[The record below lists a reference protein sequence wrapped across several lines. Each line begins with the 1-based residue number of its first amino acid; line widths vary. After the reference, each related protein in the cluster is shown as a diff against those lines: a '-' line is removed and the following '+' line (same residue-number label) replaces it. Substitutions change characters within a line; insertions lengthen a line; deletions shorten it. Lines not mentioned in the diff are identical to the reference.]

1 MSFKGRGN
9 YRLGEYSEAITL
21 LEGVFLRDPNDFR
34 IKATLKKV
42 YQAMNNPEGFID
54 LLERALEK
62 HPQNVKL
69 AGALKGMKKKMETKA
84 SSKRGS

>member
-1 MSFKGRGN
+1 
-9 YRLGEYSEAITL
+9 
-21 LEGVFLRDPNDFR
+21 
-34 IKATLKKV
+34 
-42 YQAMNNPEGFID
+42 MNNPEGFID